1 MATQKVVGIWLA
13 NIAQRGSPWLGSVK
27 VLWKKG
33 CTGEHLGQAKLELLQ
48 MGAGLEATE
57 EPKLPE
63 RAGKRQRQPGSLL
76 YADQLWKAQST
87 SYSSTDTHLV
97 CESQQVG

>member
-13 NIAQRGSPWLGSVK
+13 NIAQQGSPWLGSVK
-27 VLWKKG
+27 VLCKKG
-33 CTGEHLGQAKLELLQ
+33 CTGEHPGQAKLESLQ
-48 MGAGLEATE
+48 MGVCLESTE

-76 YADQLWKAQST
+76 FSDQLWKAQST
-87 SYSSTDTHLV
+87 SYSSTDTHSV
-97 CESQQVG
+97 CES